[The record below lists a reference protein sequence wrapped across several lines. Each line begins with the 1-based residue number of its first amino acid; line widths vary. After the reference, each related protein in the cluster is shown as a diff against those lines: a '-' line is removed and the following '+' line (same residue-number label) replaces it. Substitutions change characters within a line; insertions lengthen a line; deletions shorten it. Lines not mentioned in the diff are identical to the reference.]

1 MRNADYIPVGQIPMI
16 DLGAQYEAAKAR
28 REEAEN
34 RKLEYLS
41 QFKRVRGPLTDGL
54 KPEIQKRWD
63 SIESLLDEGDMS
75 LEGRKKLQQQYQDYA
90 DFASYGVDF
99 TRALDERE
107 AEVLANPERYNL
119 DVLRELETYRTVTP
133 TAESFM
139 NMSLPS
145 LSQYAKYTPKKM
157 SPKEMAFSVYENAK
171 NFDALDNFRNKDG
184 SINSNAVKE
193 AVAAQYIGLTDEEI
207 RNVAADRLAKLGRLT
222 GSVDDVYALDSL
234 TKDDLLRYQ
243 EEHMAEVEQR
253 LLGELAKDVETD
265 AEKRAAELRDYAAKV
280 GIQGRQSEKEIRLR
294 AQMDKEAE
302 APKATRNIYAPIMS
316 FLDNEITSDMFDAD
330 DVKTAKNIGTA
341 LSKIGFEVDDAGFF
355 AEQIKIKSPD
365 GKEVTIDLPETFD
378 GQSAD
383 AFKAQISQAIINNL
397 PGENEGD
404 KLMYLN
410 RLYSSGIVPQEG
422 GGASA
427 EELRKKYNY

>member
-1 MRNADYIPVGQIPMI
+1 MRNADFISVGQIPMI

-63 SIESLLDEGDMS
+63 AIETLLDEGDMS

-119 DVLRELETYRTVTP
+119 DVLKELETYRTVTP

-139 NMSLPS
+139 NLSLPS

-157 SPKEMAFSVYENAK
+157 SPKEMAFSIYENAK

-184 SINSNAVKE
+184 SINSNAIKE

-207 RNVAADRLAKLGRLT
+207 RNIAADRLAKLGRLT

-234 TKDDLLRYQ
+234 TKEDLIRYQ

-253 LLGELAKDVETD
+253 LLGELAKDVETA

-280 GIQGRQSEKEIRLR
+280 AIQGRQSEREIRLR
-294 AQMDKEAE
+294 AKLDKEAQTP
-302 APKATRNIYAPIMS
+302 AATRNIYAPLMT
-316 FLDNEITSDMFDAD
+316 FLENNIAD
-330 DVKTAKNIGTA
+330 SVLLQKEEDTAPELQKA
-341 LSKIGFEVDDAGFF
+341 LSKIGFTV
-355 AEQIKIKSPD
+355 EQAKPGKNAIAIISPE
-365 GKEVTIDLPETFD
+365 GKEVVIDLPSGLD
-378 GQSAD
+378 KD
-383 AFKAQISQAIINNL
+383 AALKKSVRDQVLQAVINNL

-410 RLYSSGIVPQEG
+410 RLYSSGIVPQAG
-422 GGASA
+422 D
-427 EELRKKYNY
+427 LNP

>member
-63 SIESLLDEGDMS
+63 SIEALLEEGDMS

-119 DVLRELETYRTVTP
+119 DVLKELETYRTVTP
-133 TAESFM
+133 TAEAFM

-145 LSQYAKYTPKKM
+145 LSQYSKYTPKKM

-207 RNVAADRLAKLGRLT
+207 RNIAADRLAKLGRLT

-243 EEHMAEVEQR
+243 EEHMAEVEER
-253 LLGELAKDVETD
+253 LLGELAKDVETS
-265 AEKRAAELRDYAAKV
+265 AEKRAAALQDYASEIAIK
-280 GIQGRQSEKEIRLR
+280 GRQTEREMRLKSQLDKDAEK
-294 AQMDKEAE
+294 
-302 APKATRNIYAPIMS
+302 PSATRNIYAPLMT
-316 FLDNEITSDMFDAD
+316 FLDNEITSDMFNAD
-330 DVKTAKNIGTA
+330 DAKTAKNLKSA
-341 LSKIGFEVDDAGFF
+341 LGKIGFEVNTSGPFWQEKIA
-355 AEQIKIKSPD
+355 IKSPD
-365 GKEVTIDLPETFD
+365 GKETIIELPKTFD
-378 GQSAD
+378 GQSA
-383 AFKAQISQAIINNL
+383 ANFKAQISQAIINNL

-410 RLYSSGIVPQEG
+410 RLYSSGIVPQAG
-422 GGASA
+422 D
-427 EELRKKYNY
+427 LNP

>member
-75 LEGRKKLQQQYQDYA
+75 LDGRKKLQQQYQDYA

-171 NFDALDNFRNKDG
+171 NFDALDNFRNRDG

-302 APKATRNIYAPIMS
+302 APKATRNIYAPLVT
-316 FLDNEITSDMFDAD
+316 FLEDSIADNILVQEEAD
-330 DVKTAKNIGTA
+330 TAPELQKT
-341 LSKIGFEVDDAGFF
+341 LSKIGFTVEQAKPGKDA
-355 AEQIKIKSPD
+355 IKIKSPD
-365 GKEVTIDLPETFD
+365 GKEVVIDLPSGIDE
-378 GQSAD
+378 D
-383 AFKAQISQAIINNL
+383 AALKKSVREQVLQAVINNL

-410 RLYSSGIVPQEG
+410 RLYSSGIVPQG
-422 GGASA
+422 GD
-427 EELRKKYNY
+427 LNP

>member
-1 MRNADYIPVGQIPMI
+1 
-16 DLGAQYEAAKAR
+16 
-28 REEAEN
+28 
-34 RKLEYLS
+34 
-41 QFKRVRGPLTDGL
+41 
-54 KPEIQKRWD
+54 
-63 SIESLLDEGDMS
+63 
-75 LEGRKKLQQQYQDYA
+75 
-90 DFASYGVDF
+90 
-99 TRALDERE
+99 
-107 AEVLANPERYNL
+107 
-119 DVLRELETYRTVTP
+119 
-133 TAESFM
+133 
-139 NMSLPS
+139 
-145 LSQYAKYTPKKM
+145 
-157 SPKEMAFSVYENAK
+157 
-171 NFDALDNFRNKDG
+171 
-184 SINSNAVKE
+184 
-193 AVAAQYIGLTDEEI
+193 
-207 RNVAADRLAKLGRLT
+207 
-222 GSVDDVYALDSL
+222 
-234 TKDDLLRYQ
+234 
-243 EEHMAEVEQR
+243 MAEVEQR

-280 GIQGRQSEKEIRLR
+280 GIQGRQSEREIRLR
-294 AQMDKEAE
+294 SQMDKDAQTP
-302 APKATRNIYAPIMS
+302 AATRNIYAPIMS

-330 DVKTAKNIGTA
+330 DVKTAKNIGAA